1 MNKQRIQRVLSR
13 IPVVLVMIYILLPVV
28 LVVWMSFFSSKM
40 IIFPPKGYSIEW
52 YLNLFSKRNFV
63 SAAQLSVQVA
73 VIATIISVTIGTLTS
88 IGLNQRRF
96 RGRELVQTSFLAPLT
111 IPTIVT
117 GIAIYAT
124 LTTIGQWVNQKLV
137 PSMFV
142 LIMGHVIITIPW
154 AIRLINSGMSGID
167 RRLEEAALNLGAN
180 RVQAYLLVVLPQ
192 IKSSIMAAGIFT
204 FIVSFNNLEM
214 SLMLVGPGQSMLP
227 IETLNYVLWNMDPT
241 IAAISTLQV
250 VMVLLLLLIVNKL
263 VGLSNVF

>member
-1 MNKQRIQRVLSR
+1 
-13 IPVVLVMIYILLPVV
+13 
-28 LVVWMSFFSSKM
+28 
-40 IIFPPKGYSIEW
+40 
-52 YLNLFSKRNFV
+52 
-63 SAAQLSVQVA
+63 
-73 VIATIISVTIGTLTS
+73 
-88 IGLNQRRF
+88 
-96 RGRELVQTSFLAPLT
+96 
-111 IPTIVT
+111 
-117 GIAIYAT
+117 
-124 LTTIGQWVNQKLV
+124 
-137 PSMFV
+137 
-142 LIMGHVIITIPW
+142 
-154 AIRLINSGMSGID
+154 MSGID